1 MFLGIAGWFV
11 VGLIVG
17 FVASK
22 AVNLRGDDPKFGIAA
37 ACGGALLAGALY
49 SLFSGAPVAPWN
61 AWSVIFAA
69 VGAVAGAVIWHAVRS
84 RSISKS
90 GYTVRRSY

>member
-22 AVNLRGDDPKFGIAA
+22 AVNLRGDDPKLGIAA

-49 SLFSGAPVAPWN
+49 SMFSGSPVSAWN
-61 AWSVIFAA
+61 AWSLIYAA
-69 VGAVAGAVIWHAVRS
+69 VGAVVLTVIWHLVRS
-84 RSISKS
+84 RYISKS
-90 GYTVRRSY
+90 SYTVRRSY